1 MRCTIAIGPSSSS
14 RPGRRQASSRRGGA
28 RHVVVHRMSGVGAFI
43 PGRPRH
49 ISPLARRI
57 TPTMWLFGVSP
68 QLLLRDFPR
77 HTRGHAPSGE
87 GARGD
92 ALELTGLGQSVEA
105 MPRETLCAQI
115 VVAQQ
120 VGQRHEVRHHLRSA
134 ESVTDTAHL
143 LWSLLT
149 SIASTDV
156 VAMAARDGDLHSR
169 SVWTQTAHDRGMGD
183 RITSMNGQWATPG
196 AVVRIRRGVTLHA
209 WGFTRHFEEVPPPG
223 RADPPAP
230 AESTAATVKA
240 SPTLPSTAPADAP
253 ATSATSLTF
262 STGLPE
268 GPDGVPHP
276 VAGSE

>member
-1 MRCTIAIGPSSSS
+1 MRCAIAIGPSSSS

-28 RHVVVHRMSGVGAFI
+28 KHVVVHRMSGVGAFI

-156 VAMAARDGDLHSR
+156 VAMAARDGGLQSIGVDADRARPRHGCSDHLHEWPVGNAGGRRSDPTRGHPACVGVHEALRGGTTTRTSR
-169 SVWTQTAHDRGMGD
+169 STC
-183 RITSMNGQWATPG
+183 P
-196 AVVRIRRGVTLHA
+196 RRVDGCHCEGL
-209 WGFTRHFEEVPPPG
+209 
-223 RADPPAP
+223 ADL
-230 AESTAATVKA
+230 AE
-240 SPTLPSTAPADAP
+240 
-253 ATSATSLTF
+253 
-262 STGLPE
+262 
-268 GPDGVPHP
+268 H
-276 VAGSE
+276 GSG